1 MFEQIA
7 TDLQNKSTELHFL
20 KAALNNLELAQV
32 AQEDQK
38 HHGWVRFTGDA
49 IREFKLR
56 AETLQL
62 EIAELTAKQDALYK
76 TTFGQKKQEANDQ
89 ISMSMGYL

>member
-20 KAALNNLELAQV
+20 KGALNNLELAQV

-38 HHGWVRFTGDA
+38 SSWARFTGDA
-49 IREFKLR
+49 IREFKQR
-56 AETLQL
+56 TETLQAD
-62 EIAELTAKQDALYK
+62 ITELTAKQDALYK

>member
-20 KAALNNLELAQV
+20 KAALNNLKLAQA

-38 HHGWVRFTGDA
+38 HHGCVRFTGDV
-49 IREFKLR
+49 IRKFKLR
-56 AETLQL
+56 TETLQL
-62 EIAELTAKQDALYK
+62 EIAELTAEQDTLYK
-76 TTFGQKKQEANDQ
+76 TTYGQKKQELINK
-89 ISMSMGYL
+89 